1 MTLVPNETEQA
12 LNRQY
17 DVYAAAREEYRKKI
31 AEQASEIERLR
42 EELSIWKS
50 VFPDIAP
57 RSVLPDRSLLEAENA
72 RLRAAL
78 REIAKVTYGWEPG
91 VWSDEEARKYFASLF
106 FGAQAKARAALEG
119 RT

>member
-31 AEQASEIERLR
+31 AELAAQNE
-42 EELSIWKS
+42 K
-50 VFPDIAP
+50 
-57 RSVLPDRSLLEAENA
+57 
-72 RLRAAL
+72 LRAAL
-78 REIAKVTYGWEPG
+78 RQVAAYKADD
-91 VWSDEEARKYFASLF
+91 DEMDWADAVLTMN
-106 FGAQAKARAALEG
+106 AIARAALDYRKMEEG

>member
-31 AEQASEIERLR
+31 AEQAAEIERLR
-42 EELSIWKS
+42 
-50 VFPDIAP
+50 
-57 RSVLPDRSLLEAENA
+57 
-72 RLRAAL
+72 AAL
-78 REIAKVTYGWEPG
+78 GLFACDCIESGDLCPSPQNCRNYIARV
-91 VWSDEEARKYFASLF
+91 
-106 FGAQAKARAALEG
+106 ALEEG